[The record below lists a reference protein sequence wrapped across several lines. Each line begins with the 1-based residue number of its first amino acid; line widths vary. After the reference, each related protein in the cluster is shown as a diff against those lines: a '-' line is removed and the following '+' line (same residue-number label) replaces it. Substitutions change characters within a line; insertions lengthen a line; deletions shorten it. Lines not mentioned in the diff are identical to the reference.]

1 MEDISSPIAVHILDF
16 CDDGLGD
23 DLFAA
28 VTTTSDPFPA
38 SSDDVS
44 SSTTTTPPVCS
55 CSDETPAVV
64 PTAYSPLPS
73 FDSTLT
79 ALLEQEQRH
88 DLDTELLPPIDGLS
102 EVAYYPHAANEVSIE
117 QFSQM
122 ELPGTITE
130 QVPPIQMSSSAPAL
144 MPIAS
149 DFDECFT
156 AALAGGFMGLDG
168 AVFQQAGAIL
178 PSCNAEA
185 PQRGFFNSA
194 SDCSNSMSMIG
205 EFQKMM
211 EDEGL
216 TRTYSDTDS
225 MQGAVNNAEVQVVG
239 NNQHLTNGCNGNP
252 ATLSTELSGLEDSTF
267 KVVRLSPEERKEKI
281 HRKTLADSRPRVRG
295 RFAKNDELCEA
306 GQSSSQNH
314 EQYEQTDRMKEE
326 DMMDT
331 SDILAHLSG
340 FNPYNYKY
348 KSTIESWI

>member
-1 MEDISSPIAVHILDF
+1 M
-16 CDDGLGD
+16 
-23 DLFAA
+23 
-28 VTTTSDPFPA
+28 TTTSDPFPA

-225 MQGAVNNAEVQVVG
+225 MQGAVNNAEVQV
-239 NNQHLTNGCNGNP
+239 
-252 ATLSTELSGLEDSTF
+252 TF
-267 KVVRLSPEERKEKI
+267 R
-281 HRKTLADSRPRVRG
+281 T
-295 RFAKNDELCEA
+295 
-306 GQSSSQNH
+306 
-314 EQYEQTDRMKEE
+314 
-326 DMMDT
+326 
-331 SDILAHLSG
+331 
-340 FNPYNYKY
+340 
-348 KSTIESWI
+348 